1 MKIKQVICQVLR
13 RESVGNKTASSQD
26 AVIVRIRTDTGLEG
40 SQCAEG
46 EPCAASC
53 PRPVR

>member
-26 AVIVRIRTDTGLEG
+26 AVIVRILRSLD
-40 SQCAEG
+40 
-46 EPCAASC
+46 
-53 PRPVR
+53 